1 MEPVSTTADATR
13 RESNVEIQNNIDGLS
28 LTMLTHVSNLDL
40 DLNDLFYVNLMLP
53 QGGY

>member
-1 MEPVSTTADATR
+1 MIADATR